1 MMTEI
6 SCNYAITTLRTITQ
20 KQYAKKTKLDT
31 HTYTKITEAYNQQF
45 SDYPDMVLSRSTVVK
60 KLKKLMSTFNKK
72 WNPTIMRTTY
82 METFSPTEWMKLCD
96 DEKKEH
102 SVRKCTKCP
111 IAYGCLHSAFHH
123 RKGSKPDENE
133 LQIFLTSEHLSSP
146 KKLARNALLQLNAI
160 CSSKF
165 GESAQSIIAR
175 TPGSQL
181 ISSSSRKRQL
191 QENAKQVKSSI
202 QKVFDDTALETVMG
216 NRLSWRFYD
225 RARKV
230 EGLESKCTNATASAE
245 KLMRKRIHGC
255 SLTNVLVDKEAVLAE
270 ASAWSDEQKVN
281 WSELARRH
289 GVVQKNG
296 GQMVKEF
303 LQACNIPAAC
313 RTDVKRAPR
322 RRKKKILGGIT
333 MPMKKPS
340 AFYKN
345 KLSEEI
351 EKVLVSAIYD
361 PALYVTDEEVFRR
374 TGMYVNVQAIVE
386 RPELHIIGRSTSSI
400 EDQRKFIECRRQC
413 MQQMGTKLFTSEGLE
428 ITDVLR
434 FFHGDGPAQQ
444 FEAGHSIGGNYCCVG
459 CGARS
464 TLFDD
469 IVHCYRSPKLSFKD
483 RQEFVLKGASW
494 EKNNATPF
502 DGLSIEQLR
511 VELARRCIDI
521 KGKKRPQLDK
531 DFEELKMGIVSVPAL
546 LQTNP
551 TESLESLNLVQYEVS
566 PLEPLHDIKGHFS
579 NVIEESICIAPEG
592 VKTELHK
599 IQAAVLSKD
608 TLRGCDYRKAMILM
622 YLKTK
627 EIQPDSMLCK
637 VFQTAVQISKIL
649 YASEA
654 KRTPKSILNLHN
666 IAFYHAYLCA
676 KLFLAPK
683 HMTRRKLFGR
693 YFHALTTHSPLLYRI
708 ICLRSLN
715 TEIQERMFSQVKQIS
730 KTTSNQSTDNI
741 VTNAIKRLHYEE
753 GSKHEDTIAVQ
764 ESEIEKLAKVTGPF
778 TNTCFTIEIMKSA
791 SYQSHIERIS
801 DYLVCGPG
809 VWWKTT
815 NDGVEFFDGD
825 FEDDYRDVG
834 PTMHHFRS
842 SSLVDIDALLL
853 EQWEQCITENIQ
865 LPAVSIVTYGHEG
878 AGQTIQLQN

>member
-102 SVRKCTKCP
+102 SVSKCTKCP

-296 GQMVKEF
+296 GQMAKEF

-351 EKVLVSAIYD
+351 EKGVILIGEEVVEKNSEYFKIDNGKVITASTQTHARKIPLLDVRKRLLQKHEELGLVRSNLKHQKETTRHLKIWHDHSSVCGHGLILVLVSAIYD

-566 PLEPLHDIKGHFS
+566 PLEPLHDIKGHYIF
-579 NVIEESICIAPEG
+579 
-592 VKTELHK
+592 
-599 IQAAVLSKD
+599 
-608 TLRGCDYRKAMILM
+608 
-622 YLKTK
+622 
-627 EIQPDSMLCK
+627 
-637 VFQTAVQISKIL
+637 
-649 YASEA
+649 
-654 KRTPKSILNLHN
+654 
-666 IAFYHAYLCA
+666 
-676 KLFLAPK
+676 
-683 HMTRRKLFGR
+683 
-693 YFHALTTHSPLLYRI
+693 
-708 ICLRSLN
+708 
-715 TEIQERMFSQVKQIS
+715 
-730 KTTSNQSTDNI
+730 
-741 VTNAIKRLHYEE
+741 
-753 GSKHEDTIAVQ
+753 
-764 ESEIEKLAKVTGPF
+764 
-778 TNTCFTIEIMKSA
+778 
-791 SYQSHIERIS
+791 
-801 DYLVCGPG
+801 
-809 VWWKTT
+809 
-815 NDGVEFFDGD
+815 
-825 FEDDYRDVG
+825 
-834 PTMHHFRS
+834 
-842 SSLVDIDALLL
+842 
-853 EQWEQCITENIQ
+853 
-865 LPAVSIVTYGHEG
+865 
-878 AGQTIQLQN
+878 

>member
-1 MMTEI
+1 MI
-6 SCNYAITTLRTITQ
+6 FTTGHDGGNASGTRQPFNSSYLPLCQEMLTR
-20 KQYAKKTKLDT
+20 
-31 HTYTKITEAYNQQF
+31 
-45 SDYPDMVLSRSTVVK
+45 SDSGSNSLGCTVVQMAWRWEDYSMPTYLSLQGILLHK
-60 KLKKLMSTFNKK
+60 EGFEEPLSPSDTFLGHPFDPEFEETNAVMDLSHWMHHLNQILEHLWRQWRSEYLVGLRESHAYCGSTFK
-72 WNPTIMRTTY
+72 IR
-82 METFSPTEWMKLCD
+82 C
-96 DEKKEH
+96 H
-102 SVRKCTKCP
+102 QR
-111 IAYGCLHSAFHH
+111 SAFDL
-123 RKGSKPDENE
+123 G
-133 LQIFLTSEHLSSP
+133 LQDNKLHPTCCHLQ
-146 KKLARNALLQLNAI
+146 KLSQ
-160 CSSKF
+160 
-165 GESAQSIIAR
+165 SA
-175 TPGSQL
+175 
-181 ISSSSRKRQL
+181 
-191 QENAKQVKSSI
+191 
-202 QKVFDDTALETVMG
+202 
-216 NRLSWRFYD
+216 
-225 RARKV
+225 
-230 EGLESKCTNATASAE
+230 
-245 KLMRKRIHGC
+245 
-255 SLTNVLVDKEAVLAE
+255 NVLTIE
-270 ASAWSDEQKVN
+270 
-281 WSELARRH
+281 
-289 GVVQKNG
+289 NG
-296 GQMVKEF
+296 FTLMGT
-303 LQACNIPAAC
+303 LI
-313 RTDVKRAPR
+313 
-322 RRKKKILGGIT
+322 
-333 MPMKKPS
+333 
-340 AFYKN
+340 
-345 KLSEEI
+345 
-351 EKVLVSAIYD
+351 LVSAIYD

-753 GSKHEDTIAVQ
+753 DSKHEDTIAVQ

-865 LPAVSIVTYGHEG
+865 LPASLHSGKGSGFFDKAVMATRLVPTHKASGTLGEWS
-878 AGQTIQLQN
+878 